1 MILVSHRP
9 SLLAL
14 ADHIYDLTDGR
25 LVPRPPKPSAE
36 QQPATE
42 NGSQVVEMPKT
53 GEDAGEAR
61 GAQAS

>member
-14 ADHIYDLTDGR
+14 ADHTYDLTDGR
-25 LVPRPPKPSAE
+25 LVRRETKPADAAPSK
-36 QQPATE
+36 Q
-42 NGSQVVEMPKT
+42 GQVVEMPR
-53 GEDAGEAR
+53 GEGGASDSQ